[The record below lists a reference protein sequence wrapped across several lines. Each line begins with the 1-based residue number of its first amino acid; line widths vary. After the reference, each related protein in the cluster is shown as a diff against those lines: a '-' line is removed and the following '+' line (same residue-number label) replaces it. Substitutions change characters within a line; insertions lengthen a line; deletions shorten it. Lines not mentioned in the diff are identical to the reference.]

1 MQSFSSRRTD
11 DEQPQEVEPPVQP
24 TAAESALASSIGQD
38 CQLRCPFYCEENV
51 WRLAYR
57 KLHNPQQTA
66 IEGDQTTYFVVI
78 VSNERKSVPMFYQRA
93 SESQERPCVWDYHV
107 FLIGRTTKNSSSSN
121 NNNNNQQAWVYD
133 IDTTLTPY
141 PLPLQ
146 VYLRHSFSEK
156 LSTTTYA
163 PLFRVVPATLFL
175 RHFESDR
182 SHMYNAHTGTWSAPP
197 PPYQCILPAASVSSS
212 NSTSTSAQTTTT
224 TATRSNL
231 KQYLNFS
238 SHHVDDCGLP
248 ADALGTVLTLQQLET
263 FEFT

>member
-1 MQSFSSRRTD
+1 MHSLSSRRPD
-11 DEQPQEVEPPVQP
+11 DEQPQEVEPSVQP
-24 TAAESALASSIGQD
+24 TAAESALASSIRQD
-38 CQLRCPFYCEENV
+38 CELRCPFYCEENV

-57 KLHNPQQTA
+57 KLHNPQQTV

-93 SESQERPCVWDYHV
+93 SECPERPCVWDYHV
-107 FLIGRTTKNSSSSN
+107 FLIGITKKNSSSSSSS
-121 NNNNNQQAWVYD
+121 NNQQAWVYD

-146 VYLRHSFSEK
+146 AYLRHSFSDQ

-175 RHFESDR
+175 CHFESDR

-197 PPYQCILPAASVSSS
+197 PPYQCILPATSSS
-212 NSTSTSAQTTTT
+212 PSSNPTNTAAQTK

-231 KQYLNFS
+231 KHYLNLS
-238 SHHVDDCGLP
+238 SHHFDDCGLP

-263 FEFT
+263 FEFA